1 MERTQHEQRV
11 WESQHE
17 LYDIVRDLWDARERW
32 ADAWYIELTHD
43 MQHRIK
49 DALGERKEEEVSE

>member
-1 MERTQHEQRV
+1 MPRTAQDEQV
-11 WESQHE
+11 WQSQRE
-17 LYDIVRDLWDARERW
+17 LFSLLHDLWDARERW

-49 DALGERKEEEVSE
+49 DALGDYKEEA